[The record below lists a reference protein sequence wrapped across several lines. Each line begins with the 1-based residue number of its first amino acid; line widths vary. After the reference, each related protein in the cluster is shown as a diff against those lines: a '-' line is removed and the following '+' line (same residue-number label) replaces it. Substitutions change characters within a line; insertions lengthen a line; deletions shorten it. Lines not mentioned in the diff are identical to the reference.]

1 MAPVLRLGAGYTG
14 GRVAALLRAAGHP
27 VVTTQRAGGDLQ
39 VVLPDTSP
47 LRALEGS
54 DWRVLWSAPSAD
66 GISALE
72 GVAARVV
79 YLSTTGVY
87 GDAHVVDSA
96 TAAAPVTERTRARF
110 LAEEMVMAGSWSSCV
125 LRPAAIYG
133 PGRGAH
139 ESIRAGRWR
148 VAGDG
153 STYTSRIH
161 VDDLAAMAAAAV
173 LGELTGAWPVADE
186 APSTNLEITRF
197 CCDLLG
203 VAMPESVAAGALD
216 ETRRADRRVDGSEV
230 RRRLGVVLQYP
241 SYRFGV
247 PAALAASSEEAT

>member
-1 MAPVLRLGAGYTG
+1 MARVLITGAGYTG
-14 GRVAALLRAAGHP
+14 GRAAALLRAAGHT
-27 VVTTQRAGGDLQ
+27 VVTTRRDGGDMALDLPRDAGRLRELAGG
-39 VVLPDTSP
+39 
-47 LRALEGS
+47 
-54 DWRVLWSAPSAD
+54 DWRVLWSVPAVD
-66 GISALE
+66 GIAALE

-87 GDAHVVDSA
+87 GDAHFVDA
-96 TAAAPVTERTRARF
+96 GTAAAPLTERTMLRRQ
-110 LAEEMVMAGSWSSCV
+110 AEEVVLAGPWSACV

-153 STYTSRIH
+153 SNYTSRIH
-161 VDDLAAMAAAAV
+161 VDDLAAMAVAAV
-173 LGELTGAWPVADE
+173 LGELGGAWPVADDE
-186 APSTNLEITRF
+186 PSTNLEITRF

-203 VAMPESVAAGALD
+203 LPVPESAPAAALD

-230 RRRLGVVLQYP
+230 RGRLGVTLRYP
-241 SYRFGV
+241 SYRFGI
-247 PAALAASSEEAT
+247 PAALAAAS